1 MNNELRIK
9 LERVRA
15 LMKNEALDGIYIKG
29 QDNFAWLTCGGRNY
43 VGMGAVGNCG
53 LLVTADSL
61 YAITNNIEAPRMINE
76 EKLEEL
82 GFKVL
87 FGLWHDNGFEKRT
100 LNELVPSKKLGLDTS
115 GDISKKIQLLR
126 FSLTAEEVERYQEIG
141 KDASICMEESAME
154 IKVGMSEYEIAGII
168 MGKMEAKGLEIL
180 SCMVAADE
188 RISLY
193 RHALPT
199 SKKVER
205 RVQIGG
211 NFRRNG
217 LVICLTRYVWFY
229 EPTEKEKKQ
238 YYDNQ
243 VIDCTYMAA
252 SRPGESFVSAL
263 EKGKA
268 KYTELG
274 YDGEFD
280 KHHQGGPIGYQGR
293 DYRVGFDTPGLIAEN
308 QAFCWNPSITGTKS
322 EDTVIAAKDKIIPV
336 TRPVLYPETTIKVGD
351 FTFTRPGILVRK

>member
-1 MNNELRIK
+1 MNNELNIK
-9 LERVRA
+9 LQRLRG
-15 LMKNEALDGIYIKG
+15 LMESEALDGIFIKG

-53 LLVTADSL
+53 LLVTKEKL

-82 GFKVL
+82 GFKVMY
-87 FGLWHDNGFEKRT
+87 GLWHDNGFEKRT
-100 LNELVPSKKLGLDTS
+100 LDELVPSKKLGFDTNPE
-115 GDISKKIQLLR
+115 IAKKIQLLR

-141 KDASICMEESAME
+141 KDASIAMEEAAMN
-154 IKVGMSEYEIAGII
+154 IKVGMSEYEIAGDI
-168 MGKMEAKGLEIL
+168 MGRMEAKGLEIL

-188 RISLY
+188 RICLY

-229 EPTEKEKKQ
+229 EPTESELKQ
-238 YYDNQ
+238 YSDNQ
-243 VIDCTYMAA
+243 LIDCTYMAA
-252 SRPGESFVSAL
+252 SRPGRSFVSAL
-263 EKGKA
+263 ERGRD
-268 KYTELG
+268 KYIELG

-293 DYRVGFDTPGLIAEN
+293 DYRVGFDTPGLINEN

-322 EDTVIAAKDKIIPV
+322 EDTVIVTSDGVIPV
-336 TRPVLYPETTIKVGD
+336 TRPVLFPINN
-351 FTFTRPGILVRK
+351 FTVDNITFSRPKILVRK

>member
-1 MNNELRIK
+1 MAKELEIK
-9 LERVRA
+9 IARLRN
-15 LMKNEALDGIYIKG
+15 LMDEKGLDGIYIKG

-43 VGMGAVGNCG
+43 VGMGSVGNCG
-53 LLVTADSL
+53 LLVTKNGL
-61 YAITNNIEAPRMINE
+61 FAITNNIEAPRMRDE
-76 EKLEEL
+76 EKLETL
-82 GFKVL
+82 GFKILYGV
-87 FGLWHDNGFEKRT
+87 WHDSSFEKKT
-100 LNELVPSKKLGLDTS
+100 ISELVPSGKVGYDTS
-115 GDISKKIQLLR
+115 DLAKNIQLLR
-126 FSLTAEEVERYQEIG
+126 FSLTAEEIERYQEIG
-141 KDASICMEESAME
+141 KDASIAMEEAAINISA
-154 IKVGMSEYEIAGII
+154 GMSEYEIAGDI
-168 MGKMEAKGLEIL
+168 MSRMEAKGLEIL

-193 RHALPT
+193 RHPLPT
-199 SKKVER
+199 SKKVEK

-229 EPTEKEKKQ
+229 EPTEEEKKQ

-252 SRPGESFVSAL
+252 SKPGNTFVSAL
-263 EKGKA
+263 EKGRS

-274 YDGEFD
+274 YEGEFD

-293 DYRVGFDTPGLIAEN
+293 DYRVGFDTPGVIAEN

-322 EDTVIAAKDKIIPV
+322 EDTVISTKDGIIPV
-336 TRPVLYPETTIKVGD
+336 TRPVLFPENEIVVD
-351 FTFTRPGILVRK
+351 DQTFIRPGILVRK